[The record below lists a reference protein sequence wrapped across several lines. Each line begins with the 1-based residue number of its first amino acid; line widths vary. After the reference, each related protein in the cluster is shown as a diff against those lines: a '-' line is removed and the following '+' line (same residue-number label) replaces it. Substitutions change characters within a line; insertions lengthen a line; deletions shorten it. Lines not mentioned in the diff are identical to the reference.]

1 MAIIIFADA
10 WRFKE
15 LWNVNCLPTK
25 IFRRWCAFI
34 YIGTTSTGKLLHNL
48 VCHFSCLP
56 TENASAT
63 FSPSFR

>member
-34 YIGTTSTGKLLHNL
+34 YLGTTSTGKLLHNL
-48 VCHFSCLP
+48 V
-56 TENASAT
+56 
-63 FSPSFR
+63 SFQLLAHRECIGYFFAEF